1 MVETPRN
8 RMSPSPPRATTKATF
23 IDLEFD
29 TAATRGAPLGDI
41 ASSLVS
47 LHDLL
52 RDLATLAAYP
62 SIAEFRD
69 IRVVAIDL
77 RNPLKVKLSL
87 LAISAE
93 AVKAFQEICREIIF
107 FRERRS
113 RQEPSAGRRQDV
125 DEKRLATIRGALDL
139 VLLADGKHGHI
150 TEQELQR
157 LYGHIVT
164 LQEAEVPLKRVVVN
178 EER

>member
-1 MVETPRN
+1 
-8 RMSPSPPRATTKATF
+8 MSPSPPSATAKLTF

-29 TAATRGAPLGDI
+29 TTTNRGAPLGDI
-41 ASSLVS
+41 ASSLVC

-62 SIAEFRD
+62 SSAEFRD
-69 IRVVAIDL
+69 IRVVAIDI

-93 AVKAFQEICREIIF
+93 AVKAFQEICRDIIF
-107 FRERRS
+107 FRDRRS
-113 RQEPSAGRRQDV
+113 AQEPSATRREDV
-125 DEKRLATIRGALDL
+125 DEKRLANLRGALDR
-139 VLLADGKHGHI
+139 VLLADGKPGHI
-150 TEQELQR
+150 TEKELQR

-164 LQEAEVPLKRVVVN
+164 LQNAEVPLKRVVVN